1 MYFKVFSLS
10 IFKEEDL
17 GGKVCKLI
25 WESHLQFASSAH
37 FKLSS
42 CVRPKIRAF
51 VPRRKNRA
59 TQ

>member
-42 CVRPKIRAF
+42 CR
-51 VPRRKNRA
+51 
-59 TQ
+59 